1 MEIKTEKN
9 SINSAAAR
17 NDRRSCTINA
27 LSNAAEIPFE
37 TAQQIGFMAGRK
49 LNQGFLG
56 TKLIP
61 VAKRYGVVA
70 RKLRF
75 KRMTLQRFIKTYP
88 VGKFYVENNRHAF
101 AVING
106 VVNDWLENAAGCI
119 LVKAWEITSAGLND
133 RAIKIKQKKVLPK
146 WNRLASEYQVRFI
159 DADGDCYDVQIFDK
173 KGRAFR
179 SARASK
185 KATVL
190 ITAVWVSN
198 HDKQGLKETKKKII
212 YTRGRSLWLQKGGWL

>member
-1 MEIKTEKN
+1 MEIQTIRTTEN
-9 SINSAAAR
+9 IAASEG
-17 NDRRSCTINA
+17 DRRCCTINA
-27 LSNAAEIPFE
+27 LSVSAGIPFE
-37 TAQQIGFMAGRK
+37 IAQQIGFMAGRK
-49 LNQGFLG
+49 LNHGFHG

-61 VAKRYGVVA
+61 VARRYGVVA

-119 LVKAWEITSAGLND
+119 LVKAWEITSAGVND

-146 WNRLASEYQVRFI
+146 WNRLANQYLVRFI
-159 DADGDCYDVQIFDK
+159 DADGDCYDVQIFDEK
-173 KGRAFR
+173 RHAFR

-185 KATVL
+185 KATVS